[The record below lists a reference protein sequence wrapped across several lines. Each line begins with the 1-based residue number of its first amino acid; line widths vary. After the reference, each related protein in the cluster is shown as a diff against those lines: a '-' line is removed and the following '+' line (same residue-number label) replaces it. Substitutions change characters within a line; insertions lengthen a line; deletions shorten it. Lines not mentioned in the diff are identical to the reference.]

1 MFPRRTGHYKHYDA
15 SSMRGWTIVLLHG
28 VLNYIE
34 LTIKELKTKEYETV
48 WVIVSNNKVKIR
60 IGLLY
65 APQETV
71 DKSVI
76 ESMYNEIV
84 DQRIEAEKRKEIFIV
99 MGDLNC
105 KIGEKII
112 GNKQTVSKYGNN
124 LITLTKNIN
133 YKY

>member
-1 MFPRRTGHYKHYDA
+1 
-15 SSMRGWTIVLLHG
+15 
-28 VLNYIE
+28 
-34 LTIKELKTKEYETV
+34 
-48 WVIVSNNKVKIR
+48 
-60 IGLLY
+60 
-65 APQETV
+65 
-71 DKSVI
+71 
-76 ESMYNEIV
+76 MYNEIV